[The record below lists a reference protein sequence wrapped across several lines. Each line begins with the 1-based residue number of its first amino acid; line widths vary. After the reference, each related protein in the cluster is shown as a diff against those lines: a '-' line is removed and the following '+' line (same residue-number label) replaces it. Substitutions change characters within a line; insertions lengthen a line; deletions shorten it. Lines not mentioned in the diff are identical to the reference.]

1 MRESIQ
7 LLQRIQNLL
16 DSIGDMDEP
25 LDETSRRILLQLA
38 EAKAEGR
45 KLRVTDVVSVT
56 SYGTAPTVLFRLKKL
71 AAMGLIDSEP
81 SKSDRRAR
89 ELSVTPRTQR
99 RLNSISAQIRSL
111 IEAR

>member
-1 MRESIQ
+1 MRESAR
-7 LLQRIQNLL
+7 LLQRIQILL
-16 DSIGDMDEP
+16 DSINDQDEP

-71 AAMGLIDSEP
+71 AEMGLISSSPASQTGEP
-81 SKSDRRAR
+81 GNCR
-89 ELSVTPRTQR
+89 
-99 RLNSISAQIRSL
+99 
-111 IEAR
+111 